1 LEFIKELIPLS
12 APIFCAEPRHKRIST
27 SIGARAPVSRR
38 KKQRRW
44 MVPEEKPV
52 PKRNFVPLRLGE
64 IRKIPTEN
72 QTLYLSAFTAK

>member
-1 LEFIKELIPLS
+1 
-12 APIFCAEPRHKRIST
+12 
-27 SIGARAPVSRR
+27 
-38 KKQRRW
+38 